1 MSKRIFVV
9 EDEPGLRQSL
19 VDCLNVRRYEVHSS
33 RDGETA
39 LRTATATP
47 FDLIILDVMLPAMDG
62 FEVCRTLRE
71 SQVLT
76 PVLMLT
82 ARHTLQ
88 DKIEG
93 LRGGADDYVTKP
105 FEMDELLARIEA
117 LLRRSSVAAP
127 KESYE
132 VRGIQIDL
140 KNSRIVRDGRTI
152 DLSRSEARLLRY
164 FLEHRDQTLSRPELL
179 KAAWGYDFAPLSR
192 TVDVHVAWLRQ
203 KLEKDPADP
212 RVIVTVRGEG
222 YRFEV

>member
-1 MSKRIFVV
+1 
-9 EDEPGLRQSL
+9 
-19 VDCLNVRRYEVHSS
+19 
-33 RDGETA
+33 
-39 LRTATATP
+39 
-47 FDLIILDVMLPAMDG
+47 
-62 FEVCRTLRE
+62 
-71 SQVLT
+71 
-76 PVLMLT
+76 
-82 ARHTLQ
+82 
-88 DKIEG
+88 
-93 LRGGADDYVTKP
+93 
-105 FEMDELLARIEA
+105 MDELLARIEA